1 LVLSSSIRRLVIVV
15 TTSLALFFLTISQ
28 SSGYAYSAS
37 RNSDLEPRVLTT
49 GRILVKFRSGTDASK
64 VLQSA
69 SIQSGIIVDRVNPL
83 GVKVVRPR
91 TVLAQSLGAL
101 ERLANH
107 IEQNP
112 SVIYAQPEVLL
123 QPQDVTPND
132 PDYSRQWGLQRIRAP
147 KAWEI
152 STGSSTVKIGI
163 VDSGIAMNHPE
174 LKDRYAGGYDFV
186 QHDTYPQDTDGH
198 GTHVAGIAAATGNNG
213 IGIAGVG
220 WRTKLLVARVLTAE
234 GATDTDVAKG
244 IIWVTDHGASVIN
257 ISLGTYYDSD
267 TLHQAIQYAQEKGVL
282 VVAAAGNESTNIPL
296 YPAAYP
302 GVIGVAATNQDDRY
316 ASFSNYGSYVDIS
329 APGVDIYST
338 YPGGYAYM
346 SGTSMAAP
354 FVTGAAAVI
363 KAEFPWYSANQIW
376 QRLKAGADDLGPQG
390 LDTRYGYGRLNLYRS
405 LAVPG
410 TLIGRVRNAKTGNVL
425 PGVRV
430 QLYGTPRYTYTD
442 SQGRFVF
449 RNIRYGAG
457 KLIFSKQGYAQ
468 GMRNIFIEPAAT
480 EYTGIR
486 LAPLARLSGYVRSSS
501 GTPLSNAVVSVT
513 SQEGSDLQDATDSYG
528 RYFIKNVPIGIVRVT
543 ASLKDYTSV
552 TKNVSTT
559 MGTTT
564 SVSFTL
570 KPLLAPGN

>member
-1 LVLSSSIRRLVIVV
+1 MVLSSIIRRLVVVV
-15 TTSLALFFLTISQ
+15 TTSLALFFVIISQ

-37 RNSDLEPRVLTT
+37 RNSDPEPRVLTT
-49 GRILVKFRSGTDASK
+49 GRILVKFKSGADAFK
-64 VLQSA
+64 VLKAS

-91 TVLAQSLGAL
+91 TVFAQSLGAL

-123 QPQDVTPND
+123 QPQDVIPND
-132 PDYSRQWGLQRIRAP
+132 PDYSRQWGLQKIRAP

-152 STGSSTVKIGI
+152 SKGSSTVKIGI
-163 VDSGIAMNHPE
+163 VDSGIAMNHPD

-220 WRTKLLVARVLTAE
+220 WRTKLLIARVLTAE

-257 ISLGTYYDSD
+257 ISLGTYYNSD
-267 TLHQAIQYAQEKGVL
+267 TLHQAIEYAQEKGAL

-302 GVIGVAATNQDDRY
+302 GVIGVAATDPNDGY

-354 FVTGAAAVI
+354 FVAGAAAVI
-363 KAEFPWYSANQIW
+363 KAEFPEYSAGQIW
-376 QRLKAGADDLGPQG
+376 QRLRAGADDLGPKG
-390 LDTRYGYGRLNLYRS
+390 LDVHYGYGRLNLYRS

-410 TLIGRVRNAKTGNVL
+410 TLTGRVRNAMNSKVL
-425 PGVRV
+425 PGVKV
-430 QLYGTPRYTYTD
+430 QLYGTSRYTYTD

-468 GMRNIFIEPAAT
+468 GARNIFIEPAAT

-486 LAPLARLSGYVRSSS
+486 LAPLARLSGYVKSSS
-501 GTPLSNAVVSVT
+501 GTPLSGATVKVT
-513 SQEGSDLQDATDSYG
+513 SQSGDSLQGTTDSYG
-528 RYFIKNVPIGIVRVT
+528 RYFIKNVPIGAVRVT
-543 ASLKDYTSV
+543 ASYDSYMPV
-552 TKNVSTT
+552 TKDVSTK

-570 KPLLAPGN
+570 SPLMAINN